1 MPRPRIGLLEH
12 FGRKLQLVAWDGR
25 AAQTAGPGHAKT
37 NALEADQSRGII
49 MAKFLIKG
57 SYTVEGAKALVKE
70 GGSRR
75 KAAVEQMLGGLGGK
89 VEAFYFALGDSD
101 VYVIVDV
108 PDTISG
114 AALSL
119 AVNASGTVRLSTIM
133 LMTPEEVDAA
143 CKKTVSYRAPGQ

>member
-1 MPRPRIGLLEH
+1 
-12 FGRKLQLVAWDGR
+12 
-25 AAQTAGPGHAKT
+25 
-37 NALEADQSRGII
+37 
-49 MAKFLIKG
+49 MAKFLIKA
-57 SYTVEGAKALVKE
+57 SYTTDGVKALLKE

-75 KAAVEQMLGGLGGK
+75 KAAVEQMLGALGGK
-89 VEAFYFALGDSD
+89 VEAFYFALGDTD

-108 PDTISG
+108 PDTTSG

-119 AVNASGTVRLSTIM
+119 AVNATGTVKLSTVM

>member
-1 MPRPRIGLLEH
+1 
-12 FGRKLQLVAWDGR
+12 
-25 AAQTAGPGHAKT
+25 
-37 NALEADQSRGII
+37 

-57 SYTVEGAKALVKE
+57 SYTAEGAKALIKE

-75 KAAVEQMLGGLGGK
+75 KAAVETMLSGLGGK

-108 PDTISG
+108 PDTTSG

-119 AVNASGTVRLSTIM
+119 AVNASGTVRLSTVL
-133 LMTPEEVDAA
+133 LMTPEEFDAA
-143 CKKTVSYRAPGQ
+143 CKKTVNYRAPGK